1 MYVHFL
7 RLALPQDN
15 LIQKSISSEKQMAEE
30 LFGKDNLKADHTKMI
45 AGSPLALFCKDSKR
59 KEFFGDTIEGLDF
72 AFCNKSNIIQTDVGS
87 CIATNPIQFLENGK
101 IKSKNGII
109 YIEEGLK
116 DIEHVLVLL
125 VDKTEFVNNPPNYK
139 VS

>member
-1 MYVHFL
+1 MSIS

-15 LIQKSISSEKQMAEE
+15 LIQKSISSENQMAGE

-72 AFCNKSNIIQTDVGS
+72 AFCNKSNVIQTDVGS
-87 CIATNPIQFLENGK
+87 CIATNPIQFFENGK
-101 IKSKNGII
+101 ISSKNGIT

-116 DIEHVLVLL
+116 DIEHVIVLL
-125 VDKTEFVNNPPNYK
+125 VDKSEFVNNPPNYK